1 LPAGRT
7 TLAGLASLLLETL
20 EQAQYL
26 IPAAVSL
33 MYGEILATAITLFAV
48 PLLTLVFVDARHLFG
63 KNADA
68 RHGTNRA
75 IVSTE
80 P

>member
-1 LPAGRT
+1 M
-7 TLAGLASLLLETL
+7 AGLAPLLLETS

-26 IPAAVSL
+26 IPAVVSL
-33 MYGEILATAITLFAV
+33 VYGEILATAITLFAV

-68 RHGTNRA
+68 RHGTNHA
-75 IVSTE
+75 ILPTE
-80 P
+80 L